1 MRRTI
6 ATIVA
11 ASAVVFSASTPAAEI
26 YKDYVPSKEVYNVT
40 FIKVKPNRF
49 DDYLDG
55 LRQTWWSSCA
65 IGKKMGTISDC
76 AIYASS
82 TMANSDFNLILV
94 IKSPSAAMSDPDEAR
109 YNQFMAE
116 WRKQLAEDKQDKLVE
131 GYSEMRSFFGEQEFR
146 QITFK

>member
-40 FIKVKPNRF
+40 FINVKPNRF

-55 LRQTWWSSCA
+55 LRQTWWSSCE

-76 AIYASS
+76 AIYSS
-82 TMANSDFNLILV
+82 TTAANRDFNLILV

-109 YNQFMAE
+109 YNSFMAE
-116 WRKQLAEDKQDKLVE
+116 WRAKLAKDKQDKLVE
-131 GYSEMRSFFGEQEFR
+131 GYSEMRSFFGEQDFR